1 MPDQRAA
8 CIAGMSV
15 TMSFDLSRLYA
26 VEAGQYEKRDPRDRK
41 RIIAVTDPSE
51 RERLI
56 GLSDMFENLGLA
68 LVQWRE
74 ACSTR
79 R

>member
-8 CIAGMSV
+8 RVAGMSV
-15 TMSFDLSRLYA
+15 TLSFDMSRLYA
-26 VEAGQYEKRDPRDRK
+26 AEAGQYEKRDPRDHK
-41 RIIAVTDPSE
+41 RIIAVTDPAE

-68 LVQWRE
+68 LVKWRD

>member
-1 MPDQRAA
+1 MQDQARV
-8 CIAGMSV
+8 AGMSV
-15 TMSFDLSRLYA
+15 SLSFDMSRLYA
-26 VEAGQYEKRDPRDRK
+26 AEAGQYEKRDPRNPK
-41 RIIAVTDPSE
+41 RIIAVTDPTE
-51 RERLI
+51 RERLV

-68 LVQWRE
+68 IAKWRN